1 MTEPGRL
8 FDLDEPPPPPPDP
21 AGPAVVRVL
30 PDVSGLEKEFD
41 YLPVGGGVAPPV
53 GSLVRVELQRRT
65 VAGWVTAVGVEP
77 PPGVALQPLVKVT
90 SAGPSPELVELA
102 RWAAHRW
109 SGRLAPVLRAAS
121 PPRQVALIPVIPTP
135 TVATGPDRGGPHSGG
150 RARAEAA
157 APGAGVTLVCLAPDD
172 DGLAL
177 VEPLA
182 RRGSV
187 LVITP
192 RLGAAGH
199 LAGRLRRLGLG
210 ARVHPR
216 DWPTAAA
223 RGGVVVGAR
232 SAIWARVPDL
242 AGIVVLDEHDESLQE
257 ERNPTWHTRDVAV
270 ERARRAGVP
279 CVLASPCPSLAALA
293 LAGDEV
299 HTPSRSAE
307 RAGWP
312 VVELVDRRRE
322 EPGRSGLFSPRVA
335 AVVRGPGPVLC
346 VLNRKGRAVMLSCA
360 VCGELVRTEDREHL
374 MVEQDGHLVSLAT
387 GETRPL
393 VCAVCGA
400 AKLKRLRLG
409 VTRAAEELAALAG
422 EPVAELTAGARPSRL
437 PARVLVGTEAALHQL
452 GGVATVVFLDFDAE
466 LMAPRYR
473 AGEQAMALLV
483 HAARLA
489 GPRADG
495 GRIVVQTRT
504 PDHRVLRAAVH
515 ADPGV
520 LAREE
525 AVVRRAM
532 GLPPYGALAEISGA
546 AAEDLADRLLAAPD
560 LTVMGPRDGRWLIRA
575 SSPDRLADT
584 LRPDQRPPGR
594 IRVHV
599 DPPRV

>member
-8 FDLDEPPPPPPDP
+8 FDPDEPPPLRPQP

-41 YLPVGGGVAPPV
+41 YLPVADGEAPPV

-65 VAGWVTAVGVEP
+65 VAGWVTATGVTP
-77 PPGVALQPLVKVT
+77 PPGVTLQPLVKVT
-90 SAGPSPELVELA
+90 SAGPSPDVVELA

-109 SGRLAPVLRAAS
+109 SGRLGPVLRAAS
-121 PPRQVALIPVIPTP
+121 PPRQVPLLPELGQRGN
-135 TVATGPDRGGPHSGG
+135 GPGLGGVS
-150 RARAEAA
+150 
-157 APGAGVTLVCLAPDD
+157 LVRLAPDD
-172 DGLAL
+172 EGVGLI
-177 VEPLA
+177 EPLA
-182 RRGSV
+182 RQGSV

-210 ARVHPR
+210 ARLHPR
-216 DWPTAAA
+216 DWPTSAS

-232 SAIWARVPDL
+232 SAVWARVPDL

-257 ERNPTWHTRDVAV
+257 ERNPTWHARDVAV

-293 LAGDEV
+293 LVGDAV
-299 HTPSRSAE
+299 HKPARSAE

-312 VVELVDRRRE
+312 VVELVDRRTE

-335 AVVRGPGPVLC
+335 NVVRGPGPVLC
-346 VLNRKGRAVMLSCA
+346 VLNRTGRAVMLSCA

-374 MVEQDGHLVSLAT
+374 MVERDGQLVSPAT
-387 GETRPL
+387 GESRPL

-422 EPVAELTAGARPSRL
+422 EPVAELTAATRPGARL

-452 GGVATVVFLDFDAE
+452 GGVDTVVFLDMDAE
-466 LMAPRYR
+466 LLAPRYR
-473 AGEQAMALLV
+473 AGEQAMALLL
-483 HAARLA
+483 HAARLT
-489 GPRADG
+489 GPRAGG

-515 ADPGV
+515 ADPGI
-520 LAREE
+520 LTREE

-546 AAEDLADRLLAAPD
+546 GADALADRLLADPG
-560 LTVMGPRDGRWLIRA
+560 LTVMGPRNGRWLIRA
-575 SSPDRLADT
+575 DTPDHLADA
-584 LRPDQRPPGR
+584 LRPSERPPGR
-594 IRVHV
+594 LRVHV

>member
-8 FDLDEPPPPPPDP
+8 FDLDEPPPLRPRS

-41 YLPVGGGVAPPV
+41 YLPAGGSAAPPV

-65 VAGWVTAVGVEP
+65 VAGWITGVDVEP
-77 PPGVALQPLVKVT
+77 PPGVSLQPLVKVT

-121 PPRQVALIPVIPTP
+121 PPRQVPLLPAPDPVP
-135 TVATGPDRGGPHSGG
+135 GP
-150 RARAEAA
+150 
-157 APGAGVTLVCLAPDD
+157 APGPAGAPGPGPGVTLVRLAPDD

-210 ARVHPR
+210 ARLHPR
-216 DWPTAAA
+216 DWPAAAA

-232 SAIWARVPDL
+232 SAVWARVPDL
-242 AGIVVLDEHDESLQE
+242 AGIVVLDEHDDSLQE
-257 ERNPTWHTRDVAV
+257 ERNPTWHARDVAV

-299 HTPSRSAE
+299 RTPSRSAE

-312 VVELVDRRRE
+312 VVELIDRRRE

-422 EPVAELTAGARPSRL
+422 EPVAELTAGTRPARL

-452 GGVATVVFLDFDAE
+452 GGVATVVFLDIDAE

-489 GPRADG
+489 GPRAGG

-532 GLPPYGALAEISGA
+532 GLPPYGALAEISGV
-546 AAEDLADRLLAAPD
+546 AAEALADRLLADLD

-575 SSPDRLADT
+575 ATPDRLADA

-594 IRVHV
+594 LRVHV

>member
-8 FDLDEPPPPPPDP
+8 FDPDEPPPPRPEP

-41 YLPVGGGVAPPV
+41 YLPPGGDDGAVPPV
-53 GSLVRVELQRRT
+53 GSLVRVELNRRT

-77 PPGVALQPLVKVT
+77 PPGVVLHPLAKVT
-90 SAGPSPELVELA
+90 SAGPSAEVVALA

-121 PPRQVALIPVIPTP
+121 PPRQVPLLPADPEPP
-135 TVATGPDRGGPHSGG
+135 AGGG
-150 RARAEAA
+150 RT
-157 APGAGVTLVCLAPDD
+157 AGVRLVRLAPDD
-172 DGLAL
+172 DGLGL
-177 VEPLA
+177 IEPLA
-182 RRGSV
+182 RQGSV

-199 LAGRLRRLGLG
+199 LVGRLRRLGLG
-210 ARVHPR
+210 ARLHPR
-216 DWPTAAA
+216 DWLTAAA

-232 SAIWARVPDL
+232 SAVWARVPEL

-257 ERNPTWHTRDVAV
+257 ERNPTWHTREVAV

-293 LAGDEV
+293 LAGDELD
-299 HTPSRSAE
+299 TPSRSAE

-312 VVELVDRRRE
+312 VVELVDRRPE

-335 AVVRGPGPVLC
+335 NVVRGPGSVLC

-374 MVEQDGHLVSLAT
+374 MVEQDGQLVSPAT

-422 EPVAELTAGARPSRL
+422 EPVAELTATTRPVDRL

-452 GGVATVVFLDFDAE
+452 GGVGTVVFLDMDAE
-466 LMAPRYR
+466 LLAPRYR

-483 HAARLA
+483 HAARLT
-489 GPRADG
+489 GPRAGG

-504 PDHRVLRAAVH
+504 PDHRVLRAALH
-515 ADPGV
+515 ADPGI

-525 AVVRRAM
+525 ATVRRAM
-532 GLPPYGALAEISGA
+532 GLPPYGALAEVSGA
-546 AAEDLADRLLAAPD
+546 GADALADRLLADPD

-575 SSPDRLADT
+575 GTSDRLAEA

-594 IRVHV
+594 LRVHV
-599 DPPRV
+599 DPPRA

>member
-1 MTEPGRL
+1 
-8 FDLDEPPPPPPDP
+8 
-21 AGPAVVRVL
+21 
-30 PDVSGLEKEFD
+30 
-41 YLPVGGGVAPPV
+41 
-53 GSLVRVELQRRT
+53 VELQHRA
-65 VAGWVTAVGVEP
+65 VAGWVTASGVTP
-77 PPGVALQPLVKVT
+77 PPGVSPHPLMKVT
-90 SAGPSPELVELA
+90 SAGPSPDLVDLA

-121 PPRQVALIPVIPTP
+121 PPRQVPLLADVEPTISYKG
-135 TVATGPDRGGPHSGG
+135 A
-150 RARAEAA
+150 
-157 APGAGVTLVCLAPDD
+157 AGVTLVRLAPDD
-172 DGLAL
+172 DGLHL
-177 VEPLA
+177 IEPLA

-187 LVITP
+187 LVIAP

-232 SAIWARVPDL
+232 SAVWARVPDL

-257 ERNPTWHTRDVAV
+257 ERNPTWHARDVAV
-270 ERARRAGVP
+270 ERARLAGVP

-293 LAGDEV
+293 AAGDELR
-299 HTPSRSAE
+299 TPSRSAE

-312 VVELVDRRRE
+312 VIELIDRRGE

-335 AVVRGPGPVLC
+335 NVVRGPGSVLC

-374 MVEQDGHLVSLAT
+374 MVERDGQLVSPTT

-422 EPVAELTAGARPSRL
+422 EPVAELTAGTSAARL

-452 GGVATVVFLDFDAE
+452 GGVATVVFLDIDAE
-466 LMAPRYR
+466 LLAPRYR

-489 GPRADG
+489 GPRAGG
-495 GRIVVQTRT
+495 GRIVVQTRA
-504 PDHRVLRAAVH
+504 PEHRVLRAALH

-532 GLPPYGALAEISGA
+532 GLPPYGALAEVSGA
-546 AAEDLADRLLAAPD
+546 GAEALAARLVADPA

-575 SSPDRLADT
+575 DTPDHLADA
-584 LRPDQRPPGR
+584 LRPDHRPPGR

>member
-8 FDLDEPPPPPPDP
+8 FDPDEPPPLQPDP

-30 PDVSGLEKEFD
+30 PDVSGLDKEFD
-41 YLPVGGGVAPPV
+41 YLPVGGGAPPPV
-53 GSLVRVELQRRT
+53 GSLVRVQLQRRT
-65 VAGWVTAVGVEP
+65 VAGWVTASGVTP
-77 PPGVALQPLVKVT
+77 PAGVSPQPLVKVT
-90 SAGPSPELVELA
+90 SAGPSPELVDLA

-121 PPRQVALIPVIPTP
+121 PPRQVPLLGDAEP
-135 TVATGPDRGGPHSGG
+135 ASRG
-150 RARAEAA
+150 ARE
-157 APGAGVTLVCLAPDD
+157 AGVTLVRLAPDD
-172 DGLAL
+172 DGLSL
-177 VEPLA
+177 IEPLA

-232 SAIWARVPDL
+232 STVWARVPDL

-257 ERNPTWHTRDVAV
+257 ERNPTWHARDVAV

-293 LAGDEV
+293 LAGDELR
-299 HTPSRSAE
+299 TPSRSAE

-322 EPGRSGLFSPRVA
+322 EPGRSGLFSSRVA
-335 AVVRGPGPVLC
+335 AVVRAPGPVLC
-346 VLNRKGRAVMLSCA
+346 VLNRKGRAVMLSCG

-374 MVEQDGHLVSLAT
+374 MVEQDGQLVSPAT

-409 VTRAAEELAALAG
+409 VTRAAEELSALAG
-422 EPVAELTAGARPSRL
+422 EPVAELTAGTSPARL

-452 GGVATVVFLDFDAE
+452 GGVATVVFLDIDAE
-466 LMAPRYR
+466 LLAPRYR

-489 GPRADG
+489 GPRAGG

-504 PDHRVLRAAVH
+504 PEHRVLRAAVH

-520 LAREE
+520 MAREE
-525 AVVRRAM
+525 ATVRRAM
-532 GLPPYGALAEISGA
+532 GLPPYGALAEVSGA
-546 AAEDLADRLLAAPD
+546 GADALVERLLADPGLA
-560 LTVMGPRDGRWLIRA
+560 VMGPRDGRWLIRA
-575 SSPDRLADT
+575 DTPDHLADA
-584 LRPDQRPPGR
+584 LRPDRRPPGR
-594 IRVHV
+594 LRVHV

>member
-8 FDLDEPPPPPPDP
+8 FDLDEPPPPRPQP

-41 YLPVGGGVAPPV
+41 YVPAAGGAGEAPPV
-53 GSLVRVELQRRT
+53 GSLVRVELNRRT

-77 PPGVALQPLVKVT
+77 PPGVTLQPLVKVT
-90 SAGPSPELVELA
+90 SAGPSPDVVALA

-121 PPRQVALIPVIPTP
+121 PPRQVPLATTP
-135 TVATGPDRGGPHSGG
+135 EPAATGLDREAGAGG
-150 RARAEAA
+150 AA
-157 APGAGVTLVCLAPDD
+157 GVVVGAGVRLVRLAPDD

-177 VEPLA
+177 IEPLA
-182 RRGSV
+182 RQGSV
-187 LVITP
+187 LVVLP

-210 ARVHPR
+210 ARLHPK
-216 DWPTAAA
+216 DWPAAAA

-232 SAIWARVPDL
+232 SAVWARVPDL

-257 ERNPTWHTRDVAV
+257 ERNPTWHARDVAV

-279 CVLASPCPSLAALA
+279 CVLASPCPSLAALEA
-293 LAGDEV
+293 AGGEL

-312 VVELVDRRRE
+312 VVELVDRRKE

-335 AVVRGPGPVLC
+335 NVVRGPGSVLC
-346 VLNRKGRAVMLSCA
+346 VLNRKGRAVMLSCG

-374 MVEQDGHLVSLAT
+374 MVEQDGQLVSLAT

-400 AKLKRLRLG
+400 SKLKRLRLG

-422 EPVAELTAGARPSRL
+422 EPVAELTATTRPGGRL

-452 GGVATVVFLDFDAE
+452 GGVDTVVFLDIDAE
-466 LMAPRYR
+466 LLVPRYR

-489 GPRADG
+489 GPRAGG

-525 AVVRRAM
+525 GVVRRAM
-532 GLPPYGALAEISGA
+532 GMPPYGALAEISGA
-546 AAEDLADRLLAAPD
+546 AADALADRLLADPA

-575 SSPDRLADT
+575 DTPDRLADA
-584 LRPDQRPPGR
+584 LRPSDRPPGR
-594 IRVHV
+594 LRVHV